1 MKLKGY
7 SNSVIGAREQNED
20 SFLVDDLKGLYAV
33 ADGIGGGLKGEVA
46 SQMVVDGLKNQ
57 RTEFDSLKEVFY
69 RLQAEILQE
78 SLETLGGAL
87 MGTTLSCV
95 EIKNDKATICHVG
108 DSRVYFFDG
117 HILRQMTEDQEIYD
131 ENLKGTV
138 LNSYL
143 GIESDIHPLR
153 IVQETMTIGPGQS
166 FLIASDG
173 LFKQMTDMRIVNLI
187 RENLKTPEKLVHQL
201 CEEASHT
208 EHSDNVTV
216 VYVQMTE

>member
-1 MKLKGY
+1 MKIKGFAH
-7 SNSVIGAREQNED
+7 SVVGGREQNED
-20 SFLVDDLKGLYAV
+20 SFLIDDSQFLYAV

-46 SQMVVDGLKNQ
+46 SKMAVDGL
-57 RTEFDSLKEVFY
+57 RERCGSFDSLKEVFFS
-69 RLQAEILQE
+69 LQADILQE
-78 SLETLGGAL
+78 SLDTLGGAL

-95 EIKNDKATICHVG
+95 QVSNDKATICHVG

-117 HILRQMTEDQEIYD
+117 QILRQLTEDQEIYD
-131 ENLKGTV
+131 EQLKGTV

-153 IVQETMTIGPGQS
+153 VVQETMPIAAGQS
-166 FLIASDG
+166 FLLASDG
-173 LFKQMTDMRIVNLI
+173 LFKQMSDMRIVNLI
-187 RENLKTPEKLVHQL
+187 RDQRENPEKLVHQL

-216 VYVQMTE
+216 VFIQLLE